1 MASSRGHWVRNMVL
15 YLPKPDSLW
24 LMALSDIFFAVS
36 AFLSSHICRRI
47 GLFKSMYIQK
57 WKVQRG
63 PKLVVSWSSQ
73 WFLCTCN
80 PCCIQDL
87 SFNCWCGL
95 WHFLATYFF
104 SFKTP
109 FCFHNCSSL
118 SYLLCKIIMLKPSL
132 IPNVTELWV
141 AETMVNGW
149 NGGQIPTA
157 FRAIPRDLLVLKDK
171 ENWTFK

>member
-1 MASSRGHWVRNMVL
+1 MASSRSHWVRNMVL

-95 WHFLATYFF
+95 WHFLATQFF
-104 SFKTP
+104 HSRPHFAFITITV
-109 FCFHNCSSL
+109 CLICSV
-118 SYLLCKIIMLKPSL
+118 KLKPSL

>member
-1 MASSRGHWVRNMVL
+1 MNIRYTFYAWSLVHNILINRSQYLQLIGDKLPIVACSRGHWVRNMVL

-36 AFLSSHICRRI
+36 AFFSSHICRRI

-87 SFNCWCGL
+87 FFNYWVGI
-95 WHFLATYFF
+95 WHFLATHFF
-104 SFKTP
+104 HSRPHFAFITITV
-109 FCFHNCSSL
+109 CLICSVKL
-118 SYLLCKIIMLKPSL
+118 SC
-132 IPNVTELWV
+132 
-141 AETMVNGW
+141 
-149 NGGQIPTA
+149 
-157 FRAIPRDLLVLKDK
+157 
-171 ENWTFK
+171 

>member
-1 MASSRGHWVRNMVL
+1 MKGAKGSQTSCILKFTMVFVYMQSML
-15 YLPKPDSLW
+15 YSGFVFQL
-24 LMALSDIFFAVS
+24 LMWTL
-36 AFLSSHICRRI
+36 AFP
-47 GLFKSMYIQK
+47 G
-57 WKVQRG
+57 
-63 PKLVVSWSSQ
+63 
-73 WFLCTCN
+73 N
-80 PCCIQDL
+80 PI
-87 SFNCWCGL
+87 
-95 WHFLATYFF
+95 F

-109 FCFHNCSSL
+109 FCFHNYYSL

-171 ENWTFK
+171 EN